1 MGITF
6 RTYFTAILVSVLYTL
21 CALPFLVLLLF
32 RGEDS
37 RRKLWRKFILCYG
50 RWILFWTLKIRGRIE
65 YTDMRP
71 EENSTG
77 IFIANHRSASDA
89 FLMAVLGWDLVQV
102 VSAWPSKLPFWGF
115 FAKRG
120 GYLNIGRLP
129 FEEFMESV
137 CRELAHGVSIVSFP
151 EGTRSGSKEMK
162 QFHSGIFRVALAA
175 QCPLYPLCIIGNENM
190 PDRNFRMHDGKIR
203 IFKLPRINYDEYKN
217 MSAFTLK
224 KHVRGILQAKMTQ
237 EEKE

>member
-6 RTYFTAILVSVLYTL
+6 RTYFTAVAASFLYTL
-21 CALPFLVLLLF
+21 CALPFLILLLF
-32 RGEDS
+32 LKKNS
-37 RRKLWRKFILCYG
+37 RRKLWRKFIVCYG

-71 EENSTG
+71 EENSPG

-89 FLMAVLGWDLVQV
+89 FLMAVLNQDLVQV

-115 FAKRG
+115 FARRG
-120 GYLNIGRLP
+120 GYLNIDRLP
-129 FEEFMESV
+129 FEEFMKSA

-162 QFHSGIFRVALAA
+162 QFHGGIFRVALAA
-175 QCPLYPLCIIGNENM
+175 QCPLYPLCITGNENM

-203 IFKLPRINYDEYKN
+203 IFKLPRINYDQYKN
-217 MSAFTLK
+217 MSAFALK
-224 KHVRGILQAKMTQ
+224 KYVRNMLQEKMDR
-237 EEKE
+237 EERE